1 MASAAA
7 RRVDW
12 REPMDREANY
22 VAVGAF
28 VLLIIMLGAG
38 FVLWYTD
45 RADGKD
51 ERRYELY
58 FEGSVSG
65 LSEGS
70 AVRYL
75 GVAVGR
81 VARIGIDPRNAGRVR
96 VIADIAEGTPIKH
109 DTVARLALRGVT
121 GLLHIDLQP
130 RDPGS
135 LPPPPIASIKY
146 PVIPSEQSQF
156 DELVSSLPDV
166 VAKVGE
172 ALNRINAM
180 LSDKNIAAVTATV
193 EYTEKATGDLP
204 MAIGEA
210 RAMFLELRAAANE
223 MQGTAEAL
231 HELTGTSGE
240 QIKIAAARL
249 REVADNVANTTS
261 RLDRMVTR
269 NESNVD
275 RFAGEGLAEFEQLV
289 RETRQAVRA
298 IDSLT
303 ESLERDPSRLIYRPA
318 PTGVEI
324 PQ

>member
-1 MASAAA
+1 
-7 RRVDW
+7 
-12 REPMDREANY
+12 MDREANY

-28 VLLIIMLGAG
+28 VLLVIALAAG

-45 RADGKD
+45 AADGRE

-65 LSEGS
+65 LSQGS
-70 AVRYL
+70 SVRYL

-81 VARIGIDPRNAGRVR
+81 VAGIGIDPRHAGRVR
-96 VIADIAEGTPIKH
+96 VVADIAEGTPIKE
-109 DTVARLALRGVT
+109 DTVARLASQGVT
-121 GLLHIDLQP
+121 GLLHINLEP

-135 LPPPPIASIKY
+135 LPPPPVAGIKY
-146 PVIPSEQSQF
+146 PVIPTEQSQF

-166 VAKVGE
+166 VAKAGE

-180 LSDKNIAAVTATV
+180 LSDRNIDAVSATV
-193 EYTEKATGDLP
+193 DYTENATGELP
-204 MAIGEA
+204 VAIGEA
-210 RAMFLELRAAANE
+210 RAMFLELRAAAKE
-223 MQGTAEAL
+223 MQGTAAAL

-240 QIKIAAARL
+240 QIRIAASRL
-249 REVADNVANTTS
+249 REVADNIARTS
-261 RLDRMVTR
+261 TRLDGMVER
-269 NESNVD
+269 NEGNID
-275 RFAGEGLAEFEQLV
+275 RFTGEGLAEFEQLM

-303 ESLERDPSRLIYRPA
+303 ESLERDPSRLIYRPQPA
-318 PTGVEI
+318 GVEI